1 MRRCSTKAVIAGL
14 LATSLWI
21 WMLVTGDAQAPL
33 RIGASIAQTGPYA
46 APGQN
51 QLRGYRLCVK
61 HTNEKGGVLGRKL
74 ELVVE
79 DDQSQ
84 PATAARIYEK
94 LITQDRVDAIL
105 GPYASPITEAVAD
118 VNEKHRMPLVA
129 TQGATTSTYRKGRKF
144 VFMVPSPAE
153 IYLEGVVDI
162 AARRGLK
169 TVAVIGEDLLFAK
182 AVAQG
187 TVKLARKKGLEVVFV
202 AEYPRGNK
210 DFTAVLT
217 KVRAANPD
225 VLAAATYFEDAVAIT
240 RQLKQLDV
248 NTKIFAV
255 TVGGDLLKFYEQLGR
270 SAEFVYGAAQWEPEL
285 VKLRAGGLIPIA
297 RQYPGAREFY
307 DAYQKEFPG
316 ADFSYHSAGGY
327 GGCQI
332 LVEAI
337 KRAGSLDGE
346 KIRDA
351 LLKMDLNTVYGGF
364 KVDPDGFQIAHKMV
378 TFQWQDGK
386 KVIVWPEELAP
397 GKPRFPTPPWSQR

>member
-1 MRRCSTKAVIAGL
+1 M
-14 LATSLWI
+14 
-21 WMLVTGDAQAPL
+21 
-33 RIGASIAQTGPYA
+33 
-46 APGQN
+46 
-51 QLRGYRLCVK
+51 
-61 HTNEKGGVLGRKL
+61 
-74 ELVVE
+74 
-79 DDQSQ
+79 
-84 PATAARIYEK
+84 
-94 LITQDRVDAIL
+94 
-105 GPYASPITEAVAD
+105 
-118 VNEKHRMPLVA
+118 
-129 TQGATTSTYRKGRKF
+129 
-144 VFMVPSPAE
+144 
-153 IYLEGVVDI
+153 
-162 AARRGLK
+162 
-169 TVAVIGEDLLFAK
+169 
-182 AVAQG
+182 
-187 TVKLARKKGLEVVFV
+187 VFV

-248 NTKIFAV
+248 NPKMFAV

-285 VKLRAGGLIPIA
+285 VNIRAGGLVPVA
-297 RQYPGAREFY
+297 RQYPGAREFF

-337 KRAGSLDGE
+337 KRAGSLDSE

-351 LLKMDLNTVYGGF
+351 ILKMDLNTVYGGF

-386 KVIVWPEELAP
+386 KVIVWPDDLAP
-397 GKPRFPTPPWSQR
+397 GKPRFPTPPWNQRP